1 MKTLVNRKGFED
13 LCELWRNRNVS
24 EDIMTDV
31 YDGDIWKD
39 FNGRKYQFFNEERNY
54 AVMLNIDWFQ
64 PFKYT
69 NYSVGA
75 IYMTILNLPRHL
87 RFKKKMSFL
96 LGLSQI

>member
-1 MKTLVNRKGFED
+1 MFMMVIF
-13 LCELWRNRNVS
+13 
-24 EDIMTDV
+24 
-31 YDGDIWKD
+31 
-39 FNGRKYQFFNEERNY
+39 GRILIDESINFFNEERNY

-87 RFKKKMSFL
+87 RFKKKCHSCWAYPRYEDRA
-96 LGLSQI
+96 SYKYIY

>member
-1 MKTLVNRKGFED
+1 M
-13 LCELWRNRNVS
+13 S

-31 YDGDIWKD
+31 YNGDIWKD

-87 RFKKKMSFL
+87 RFKKKKCHSCWAYPRYEDRA
-96 LGLSQI
+96 SYKYIY

>member
-1 MKTLVNRKGFED
+1 
-13 LCELWRNRNVS
+13 
-24 EDIMTDV
+24 MTDV

-69 NYSVGA
+69 NYSVGE
-75 IYMTILNLPRHL
+75 IYMTI
-87 RFKKKMSFL
+87 
-96 LGLSQI
+96 

>member
-1 MKTLVNRKGFED
+1 
-13 LCELWRNRNVS
+13 
-24 EDIMTDV
+24 MTDV

-64 PFKYT
+64 RFKYT

-75 IYMTILNLPRHL
+75 IYMTILNLPCWAYPRYED
-87 RFKKKMSFL
+87 RASYKY
-96 LGLSQI
+96 IY